1 MNINKIKVMTQ
12 LEINRVKKVFSE
24 EYFDLGI
31 LRWMERNKT
40 ILKSGFGISFIAVL
54 SIALMGQS
62 WPIAFWAFAF
72 IGIATAGGLDH
83 FIVGLSLKR
92 ILKKLESQDIKIGL
106 TELLGI
112 CSDIIPQ

>member
-1 MNINKIKVMTQ
+1 MTQ

-31 LRWMERNKT
+31 YRWMNRNQKV
-40 ILKSGFGISFIAVL
+40 LKASFGISFVAVF

-62 WPIAFWAFAF
+62 WSMAFWAFAF
-72 IGIATAGGLDH
+72 IGIITSGGLDH
-83 FIVGLSLKR
+83 FIIGLRLKR

-106 TELLGI
+106 TELLET

>member
-1 MNINKIKVMTQ
+1 MTQ

-31 LRWMERNKT
+31 YRWMNRNQKL
-40 ILKSGFGISFIAVL
+40 LKSSFGISFVAVF

-62 WPIAFWAFAF
+62 WPMAFWAFAF
-72 IGIATAGGLDH
+72 IGIITAGGLDH
-83 FIVGLSLKR
+83 FIIGLRLKR

-106 TELLGI
+106 TELLET

>member
-1 MNINKIKVMTQ
+1 MTQ

-31 LRWMERNKT
+31 LRWMERNKKVIKT
-40 ILKSGFGISFIAVL
+40 SFGVSFIAVL

-62 WPIAFWAFAF
+62 WPLAIWAFAF
-72 IGIATAGGLDH
+72 IGLIAAGGVDH

-92 ILKKLESQDIKIGL
+92 IIKKLESQDINIGL
-106 TELLGI
+106 IQLLGI

>member
-1 MNINKIKVMTQ
+1 MTQ
-12 LEINRVKKVFSE
+12 LEINRIKNVFKDG
-24 EYFDLGI
+24 YFDLGI
-31 LRWMERNKT
+31 YRWMNRNQKL
-40 ILKSGFGISFIAVL
+40 LKASFGISFVAVF

-62 WPIAFWAFAF
+62 WPMAFWAFAF
-72 IGIATAGGLDH
+72 IVIITAGGLDH
-83 FIVGLSLKR
+83 FIIGLRLKR

>member
-1 MNINKIKVMTQ
+1 MTQ

-31 LRWMERNKT
+31 LRWMERNKKL
-40 ILKSGFGISFIAVL
+40 LKASFGISFVAVL

-62 WPIAFWAFAF
+62 CPMAFWAFAF
-72 IGIATAGGLDH
+72 IGIIAAGGLDH
-83 FIVGLSLKR
+83 FIIGLRLKR

-106 TELLGI
+106 TELLET

>member
-1 MNINKIKVMTQ
+1 MTQ

-31 LRWMERNKT
+31 YRWMNRNQKV
-40 ILKSGFGISFIAVL
+40 LKASFGISFIAVL
-54 SIALMGQS
+54 SIALLWSS
-62 WPIAFWAFAF
+62 WPLVIWAFAF
-72 IGIATAGGLDH
+72 IGIITIGGLDH

-92 ILKKLESQDIKIGL
+92 ILKKLESQDINIRL

>member
-1 MNINKIKVMTQ
+1 MTQ

-31 LRWMERNKT
+31 YRWMNRNQKV
-40 ILKSGFGISFIAVL
+40 LKASFGISFVAVF

-62 WPIAFWAFAF
+62 WPMAFWAFAF
-72 IGIATAGGLDH
+72 IGIITAGGLDH
-83 FIVGLSLKR
+83 FIIGLRLKR

-106 TELLGI
+106 TELLET

>member
-1 MNINKIKVMTQ
+1 MTQ

-31 LRWMERNKT
+31 YRWMNRNQKL
-40 ILKSGFGISFIAVL
+40 LKASFGISFVAVF

-62 WPIAFWAFAF
+62 WPMAFWAFAF
-72 IGIATAGGLDH
+72 IGIITAGGLDH
-83 FIVGLSLKR
+83 FIIGLRLKR

-106 TELLGI
+106 TELLET

>member
-1 MNINKIKVMTQ
+1 MTQ

-31 LRWMERNKT
+31 YRWMNRNQKL
-40 ILKSGFGISFIAVL
+40 LKASFGISFVAVF

-72 IGIATAGGLDH
+72 IGIITAGGLDH
-83 FIVGLSLKR
+83 FIIGLRLKR
-92 ILKKLESQDIKIGL
+92 IIKKLESQDIKIGL
-106 TELLGI
+106 TELLET

>member
-1 MNINKIKVMTQ
+1 MTQ

-31 LRWMERNKT
+31 YRWMNRNQKV
-40 ILKSGFGISFIAVL
+40 LKASFGISFIAVL
-54 SIALMGQS
+54 SIALLWSS
-62 WPIAFWAFAF
+62 WPLTIWAFAF
-72 IGIATAGGLDH
+72 IGIITAGGLDH
-83 FIVGLSLKR
+83 FIIGLRLKR

-106 TELLGI
+106 TELLET

>member
-1 MNINKIKVMTQ
+1 MTQ
-12 LEINRVKKVFSE
+12 LEINRIKKVFKD

-31 LRWMERNKT
+31 YRWMNRNKK
-40 ILKSGFGISFIAVL
+40 ILKSSFLISFIAVL

-62 WPIAFWAFAF
+62 WSLAFWAFGF
-72 IGIATAGGLDH
+72 IGTIALGGLDH

-106 TELLGI
+106 TELLET

>member
-1 MNINKIKVMTQ
+1 MTQ

-31 LRWMERNKT
+31 YRWMNRNQKL
-40 ILKSGFGISFIAVL
+40 LKASFGISFVAVF

-62 WPIAFWAFAF
+62 WPMAFWAFAF
-72 IGIATAGGLDH
+72 IGVITAGGLDH
-83 FIVGLSLKR
+83 FIIGLRLKR
-92 ILKKLESQDIKIGL
+92 IIKKLESQDIKIGL
-106 TELLGI
+106 TELLET

>member
-1 MNINKIKVMTQ
+1 MTQ

-31 LRWMERNKT
+31 YRWMNRNQKL
-40 ILKSGFGISFIAVL
+40 LKASFGISFVAVF

-62 WPIAFWAFAF
+62 WPMAFWAFAF
-72 IGIATAGGLDH
+72 IGIITAGGLDH
-83 FIVGLSLKR
+83 FIIGLRLKR

-106 TELLGI
+106 TELLET
-112 CSDIIPQ
+112 CSDIISQ